1 MASVF
6 ELDKLMNTK
15 MLFQNYF
22 ARTIFMI
29 GSLVIGSLMI
39 SAVALAAPSAIGP
52 DFTIRVNVGDAY
64 TGTSPRTDLWPK
76 FQENPPL
83 LVGTCSNRC
92 TYAGSAVSGAN
103 IISLDNA
110 ITGFGDGWFHPL
122 DVDGLSPYSNPG
134 TQTFEVRATLI
145 ADGSTTANFVTAIV
159 IVNGAPAITS
169 NGAGAAALI
178 DVDEGTAE
186 VTTVVA
192 TDINLPDDSL
202 TYSISGGA
210 DAGSFVINGVS
221 GKLDFTAAPDFESAG
236 DVGADNNYEVEVTV
250 TDVGNDS
257 GTALT
262 DTQVLTVTVK
272 DVNDI
277 APVITSGTLFN
288 INENVSEVVTVAVS
302 DADTVGV
309 TSYSIVGGVDSGDFG
324 INAGTGALTFAV
336 VPYFDSP
343 ADSDL
348 DNSYF
353 VDIQVD
359 NGPFSIRQSIT
370 VNILN
375 LDTIPTA
382 EDATLNVDEDA
393 TYSFKR
399 LDFSYTDVD
408 GDAFATLRFL
418 TYPARGQL
426 KLSGTPLADT
436 PGFALPVAQIA
447 NLTYEPDA
455 DDDGVAYA
463 NFNFKVSDS
472 MGNISVGVNTIT
484 FDVTGV
490 ADMPNATVTSTV
502 NTNEDNFGLIV
513 VNASV
518 ADLTNESLSVQISG
532 LPAGGTI
539 GDGTFTSTL
548 ATTDVT
554 AWNFASIRVLPPGH
568 SDVEFTLTVT
578 ATSTELNSADT
589 AQNTATADIVITA
602 VADVP
607 GLTVGATTSGDED
620 TVIALSIAGTL
631 VDSDGSETLTFQIAA
646 APVGALINNGVD
658 AGAGVW
664 NLSAADVAGLTIT
677 PPANDDTDFSLSVT
691 AITNDNDASVASS
704 PVAAIAV
711 TVTAVADVPTVI
723 VTAAVSGDED
733 TSVPLTISGAVA
745 DADGSE
751 TLGYRVS
758 GVPTTATLSAGANLG
773 GGAWDLTAAE
783 VVGLQISLNQ
793 HLGTDFQLQ
802 VQSSAIEARDG
813 DVTAS
818 AASSPIDV
826 TFNDVADLPTL
837 SLTATASGNEDS
849 PIALTVGGALVD
861 VDGSETLSV
870 TIAGVPAGATLNAG
884 SDLGGGAWS
893 VSSDDFAGLAV
904 TPPTNSVTP
913 FSLTAAAVATELSG
927 GSTISSATQS
937 ISVTIV
943 VVNDAPVVADQTFT
957 LDENSPN
964 GTVVGNVPASDVDV
978 GQTLSFGLTGTAFTV
993 SNSGIITVAD
1003 VNELDFET
1011 TSTFTLTLT
1020 VTDDGAPTANDTA
1033 TITINLNGVS
1043 DSAPIG
1049 VSDAATVDE
1058 LATVVFNVLTNDSDP
1073 DVPADIISVSE
1084 VNNDAGLVGVPVD
1097 VIESGVVVGT
1107 LTIESNGDATFVA
1120 TADSTVEIFSASA
1133 TYSVGD
1139 GVASAEEIDV
1149 LISINPINDNSPSL
1163 SANGVELMAS
1173 GIQFDEDQ
1181 YASAGSPRF
1190 VVLNDLFIDLD
1201 IDEDGVLD
1209 DSVSGDN
1216 DSLGFTITSNS
1227 NSGLLSTA
1235 IASGDLSLYSAA
1247 NEHGVSNIVIEA
1259 VDVAAPFANISSVVL
1274 PITID
1279 VVSVN
1284 DPPIYSLTYSN
1295 STQDEDSGDIPINLS
1310 GAFTDADLSDSDP
1323 SDETL
1328 TYRVTVDDAPNPFV
1342 TTTIIDTSGFTLE
1355 SETVDVPSVG
1365 ARRFVFT
1372 TANANIV
1379 LPVNTDAHGYIDVT
1393 VRAIDVG
1400 RPPELPADAIPLFDE
1415 GSFRLTIGAI
1425 GDDTPMAVDDHYN
1438 DFPQLVINEDSDA
1451 IVFNVTS
1458 NDDQGDAPV
1467 IVISTGQQVLDSFG
1481 GQHNWRSTSR
1491 LSDPNNTGDFT
1502 IAINGEVSCSHIGC
1516 LAAETGDTTIDGTIA
1531 SGFDIVYKP
1540 TLDFSGEDS
1549 FVYCIEDT
1557 FPGAE
1562 APFTPPTDPR
1572 CATVTINVLPVNDKP
1587 IPLDPIFFVMDQADD
1602 LTLTAEQ
1609 GLKTKIQDI
1618 DNTHV
1623 DGVGCNPEDVSCTP
1637 GPGDPQPDTLY
1648 FQLTSAL
1655 TAHGQL
1661 LPPFTNDG
1669 SFSYR
1674 PDATFAGDDSFTFN
1688 VCDIPLPGDADHCI
1702 YGVTAT
1708 IVIEPIEGAPT
1719 GSSGDAVEFD
1729 YQLAQIPLELP
1740 VGSEPNV
1747 LLVNDDSGSMGW
1759 DILTDQDNGL
1769 YYFSTGNYIYYVLK
1783 VTAGRSPYVAPSESA
1798 APNQGLWRLRSAAYN
1813 QIYYNPENQ
1822 YLPWDGLDTSD
1833 DEFPDSP
1840 PTAARHHP
1848 LSGSAKTNLTIP
1860 QTYNGA
1866 AVVSSYN
1873 CSLQC
1878 VSYSWSGCSSF
1889 RTVCRTTS
1897 GFRVVST
1904 TNYYIPRYYIWD
1916 DKDGDGLLDDVPS
1929 PASDPINSEGA
1940 LVEIKPASAGGS
1952 DTYPKTADRTDC
1964 TTNEAS
1970 CTYAEELQ
1978 NFANWFT
1985 YTRNREFTAKSAM
1998 GKVVSSAEN
2007 MRIGYAKLNGNNGLK
2022 RLTSMN
2028 RSPRTGAKAELLDAI
2043 YQTNSGGGTPLRKA
2057 LDDAGNY
2064 YECKSNGFFSI
2075 GADTSPGDANCPILA
2090 APAGNC
2096 QQNFTLLLTDGAW
2109 NGGGAG
2115 VGDPDDDN
2123 NSNFDGGAYG
2133 GSANDTLADVAMYF
2147 YERDLHPSL
2156 SNEVPTTAR
2165 DRAGALEAAFENNN
2179 NEVMHQHMSTFTV
2192 GFGVS
2197 GLVDADPTDFSVGF
2211 NWGNPNNSSVR
2222 KIDDLRHAAYNGRG
2236 LYLNAASAEEL
2247 SDALIA
2253 AFEEFA
2259 QGSGAASAVSFN
2271 SQEIQEDTLIFR
2283 AFYNTTINTGN
2294 LIAQSLSE
2302 DGVVEEPVWESA
2314 IAMDSVNADDREIFT
2329 YDAVGGIGVPF
2340 RPAAYPAGL
2349 TTEQRKVFID
2359 DLGAPIAQQ
2368 NTEVTQRVN
2377 YLRGDSSFE
2386 RPVGNFRERPSVEG
2400 KLGDIV
2406 HSTPVFVGAPNRLGR
2421 DGEPYPQGA
2430 DLYSTFAAA
2439 YESRNDVIYV
2449 EANDGML
2456 HGFDAADGSEV
2467 FGFLPNNLMLGAFSR
2482 KITDLLNY
2490 EYSHR
2495 FLVDLTPAINDA
2507 FIKANG
2513 TGSREWATVLV
2524 GGQGAGAKAYFA
2536 LDVTDPD
2543 KLNEAN
2549 AADVVLWEFTEADD
2563 SYPTDAV
2570 VEPFTNLA
2578 GTPVAGNPLLTSGA
2592 LRMDLQDIPQPV
2604 RDLGNTFSVPTLAM
2618 SNIVTDGDNEWIAMF
2633 GNGFNSTAG
2642 IAKLFVLF
2650 IERGAD
2656 GDWCHP
2662 NKINNVVLG
2671 ASALPTG
2678 CAADEVDFIKIN
2690 TGFGVQDGFPNGLG
2704 TPRGIDVDS
2713 NGTIDFAY
2721 AGDTFGNFFRFDLSS
2736 SEYRE
2741 WSFTKIFEA
2750 EYEDSF
2756 GIKTPQPITTQPIVT
2771 QHPTEDRGFMVIF
2784 ATGSYI
2790 TIPDGT
2796 SEEIQSIYGL
2806 WDRLSPELFGVDKM
2820 VRQRYTNEYDATFGN
2835 VRSLSNEAVDYNSKD
2850 GWYNHLNPPAQG
2862 LPITASAEFPGEKA
2876 VRNIQIRGGL
2886 TFVNSVVPRSAI
2898 SCVDSAGGFALAF
2911 CPGTGGTEC
2920 LGERGI
2926 FDLNNDGAFDNSDKV
2941 NGQVVAGTRFEDAV
2955 PTDSSFIE
2963 DTRITQLSDKSL
2975 DATSTNTSRGE
2986 NTGRLSWK
2994 QRDSVN

>member
-15 MLFQNYF
+15 MLFQNSF
-22 ARTIFMI
+22 ARTIFMM
-29 GSLVIGSLMI
+29 GSLMI

-52 DFTIRVNVGDAY
+52 DFTVRVNVGDAY
-64 TGTSPRTDLWPK
+64 TDTSNRTDLWPK
-76 FQENPPL
+76 FEENPPL
-83 LVGTCSNRC
+83 LDDPCRNRC

-103 IISLDNA
+103 IISLDNT

-122 DVDGLSPYSNPG
+122 DVDGLSPYSSPG

-145 ADGSTTANFVTAIV
+145 ADGSTSANFVTAIV

-192 TDINLPDDSL
+192 TDINLPDDNL

-221 GKLDFTAAPDFESAG
+221 GKLDFTGAPDFESAG
-236 DVGADNNYEVEVTV
+236 DVDADNIYEVEVTV

-262 DTQVLTVTVK
+262 DTQILTVTVK

-288 INENVSEVVTVAVS
+288 INENVSEVVTVAVT

-309 TSYSIVGGVDSGDFG
+309 TSYSIVGGVDSDDFS
-324 INAGTGALTFAV
+324 IDAGTGALTFAV
-336 VPYFDSP
+336 VPDFDNP

-359 NGPFSIRQSIT
+359 NGPFSIGQSIT

-375 LDTIPTA
+375 LDTNPTA

-399 LDFSYTDVD
+399 LDFSYDDVD
-408 GDAFATLRFL
+408 GDAFSAIRLVS
-418 TYPARGQL
+418 YPAKGQL
-426 KLSGTPLADT
+426 SLSGAPLPGL
-436 PGFALPVAQIA
+436 PGFVLNVGQIE
-447 NLTYEPDA
+447 NLTYDPIA
-455 DDDGVAYA
+455 DDDGTSYA
-463 NFNFKVSDS
+463 SFRFGVRDS
-472 MGNISVGVNTIT
+472 MGSESVADYTIT
-484 FDVTGV
+484 FDVAGV
-490 ADMPNATVTSTV
+490 ADAPSVAVTSTISL
-502 NTNEDNFGLIV
+502 NEDDSGLMG
-513 VNASV
+513 VNASLV
-518 ADLTNESLSVQISG
+518 DITNETLSVQISG
-532 LPAGGTI
+532 LPVGAAI
-539 GDGTFTSTL
+539 DDGVSNSTL
-548 ATTDVT
+548 AITDVSSWDL
-554 AWNFASIRVLPPGH
+554 ANIKVVPPRH

-620 TVIALSIAGTL
+620 TGIALSIAGTL

-646 APVGALINNGVD
+646 APIGALLNNGVD

-711 TVTAVADVPTVI
+711 TVTAVADVPTII

-733 TSVPLTISGAVA
+733 TSIPLTISGTVA
-745 DADGSE
+745 DTDGSE

-758 GVPTTATLSAGANLG
+758 GVPTTATLSAGTNSG
-773 GGAWDLTAAE
+773 GGIWDLTAAE
-783 VVGLQISLNQ
+783 VTGLNISLNQ

-861 VDGSETLSV
+861 VDGSESLSV

-943 VVNDAPVVADQTFT
+943 AVNDAPVVANQTFT

-1139 GVASAEEIDV
+1139 GVASAEEIAV
-1149 LISINPINDNSPSL
+1149 LITINPINDNSPSL
-1163 SANGVELMAS
+1163 SANGVALMAS

-1209 DSVSGDN
+1209 GSVSGDN

-1259 VDVAAPFANISSVVL
+1259 VDVAAPFGNISSVTL
-1274 PITID
+1274 SLAID

-1284 DPPIYSLTYSN
+1284 DPPIYSSSYSN

-1310 GAFTDADLSDSDP
+1310 NAFTDADLSDSDP

-1328 TYRVTVDDAPNPFV
+1328 TYRVTVDDVPNPFV
-1342 TTTIIDTSGFTLE
+1342 TTTMIDTSGFTLE
-1355 SETVDVPSVG
+1355 SETIDVPAVG

-1372 TANANIV
+1372 TTNTDTV
-1379 LPVNTDAHGYIDVT
+1379 LPINEDAHGYVDVT
-1393 VRAIDVG
+1393 IRAIDLG
-1400 RPPELPADAIPLFDE
+1400 RPPASPADAIPLFDD
-1415 GSFRLTIGAI
+1415 GSFRVTVNGI
-1425 GDDTPMAVDDHYN
+1425 GDDTPMAVDDHYS
-1438 DFPQLVINEDSDA
+1438 DFPQLEINEDSDA
-1451 IVFNVTS
+1451 ITFNVTS

-1467 IVISTGQQVLDSFG
+1467 LVISAGQQIVDSFG
-1481 GQHNWRSTSR
+1481 GQHNWRTTSR

-1502 IAINGEVSCSHIGC
+1502 ITINGEVSCAHIGC
-1516 LAAETGDTTIDGTIA
+1516 LSAETADTTIDGGAA
-1531 SGFDIVYKP
+1531 SNFDIVYKP
-1540 TLDFSGEDS
+1540 SLDFSGEDS

-1557 FPGAE
+1557 FPGSE
-1562 APFTPPTDPR
+1562 AAFTPPSDPR
-1572 CATVTINVLPVNDKP
+1572 CATVTVNVLPVNDKP
-1587 IPLDPIFFVMDQADD
+1587 IALDPIIFVMDQADD
-1602 LTLTAEQ
+1602 LMLGADDGLT
-1609 GLKTKIQDI
+1609 TKIQDI

-1623 DGVGCNPEDVSCTP
+1623 DGVGCNPAEPTCMP
-1637 GPGDPQPDTLY
+1637 APGDPQSDTLY

-1655 TAHGQL
+1655 TDHGQM
-1661 LPPFTNDG
+1661 LPPFTSDG
-1669 SFSYR
+1669 GFHYR

-1688 VCDIPLPGDADHCI
+1688 VCDIPFPGDADHCV
-1702 YGVTAT
+1702 YGVTAS

-1740 VGSEPNV
+1740 VGPEPNV

-1759 DILTDQDNGL
+1759 DILTDQDSGL
-1769 YYFSTGNYIYYVLK
+1769 YYFSTGNYIYYTLK
-1783 VTAGRSPYVAPSESA
+1783 ATAGSSTSVAPSESS
-1798 APNQGLWRLRSAAYN
+1798 APNAGLWRLRNSTYN
-1813 QIYYNPENQ
+1813 RIYYNPENQ
-1822 YLPWDGLDTSD
+1822 YQPWDGLDTSD
-1833 DEFPDSP
+1833 NEFPDSP
-1840 PTAARHHP
+1840 PASARHHP
-1848 LSGSAKTNLTIP
+1848 LSGSATTNLTIP
-1860 QTYNGA
+1860 QSYTGR
-1866 AVVSSYN
+1866 AVVTQESCY
-1873 CSLQC
+1873 LQC
-1878 VSYSWSGCSSF
+1878 VSYSWSGCSSYE
-1889 RTVCRTTS
+1889 TVCGTFS
-1897 GFRVVST
+1897 GFQNVNV
-1904 TNYYIPRYYIWD
+1904 TNYHIPRFYLWD

-1929 PASDPINSEGA
+1929 PFNDSANSEGM
-1940 LVEIKPASAGGS
+1940 LVEIKPASDGGS

-1964 TTNEAS
+1964 TTSETY
-1970 CTYAEELQ
+1970 CTYDEELQ

-1985 YTRNREFTAKSAM
+1985 YARNREFTAKSAL
-1998 GKVVSSAEN
+1998 GRVVASAEN
-2007 MRIGYAKLNGNNGLK
+2007 IRIGYAKLNSSSGLK
-2022 RLTSMN
+2022 RIVSMN
-2028 RSPRTGAKAELLDAI
+2028 TSERTGAKAELLDAI
-2043 YQTNSGGGTPLRKA
+2043 YQTNSSGGTPLRRS
-2057 LDDAGNY
+2057 LRDAGRY
-2064 YECKSNGFFSI
+2064 YECRSNDIFNSGSNS
-2075 GADTSPGDANCPILA
+2075 SPGSTNCPVLA
-2090 APAGNC
+2090 SPEGNC
-2096 QQNFTLLLTDGAW
+2096 QQNFTLLITDGTW
-2109 NGGGAG
+2109 NGNDPG
-2115 VGDPDDDN
+2115 VGDSDDDN
-2123 NSNFDGGAYG
+2123 NTDFDGGAYA
-2133 GSANDTLADVAMYF
+2133 GSTNNTLADVAMHY
-2147 YERDLHPSL
+2147 YERDLHSL
-2156 SNEVPTTAR
+2156 TNEVPTTAR
-2165 DRAGALEAAFENNN
+2165 DRSGAPVDAFVDSSDEI
-2179 NEVMHQHMSTFTV
+2179 MHQHMATYTV

-2197 GLVDADPTDFSVGF
+2197 GLIDAEPTDYTAGF
-2211 NWGNPNNSSVR
+2211 NWGNPGSSSAR

-2236 LYLNAASAEEL
+2236 EYLNAASAKEL
-2247 SDALIA
+2247 SNALIS

-2283 AFYNTTINTGN
+2283 AFYNTKINTGN
-2294 LIAQSLSE
+2294 LIAQSLTE
-2302 DGVVEEPVWESA
+2302 AGLVDEPVWESA
-2314 IAMDSVNADDREIFT
+2314 IAMDSVDPDDREIFT
-2329 YDAVGGIGVPF
+2329 FDADLSRGIPF
-2340 RPAAYPAGL
+2340 RPDAYPAGL
-2349 TTEQRKVFID
+2349 TTAQRNTFVD
-2359 DLGAPIAQQ
+2359 DLGASSEQKNA
-2368 NTEVTQRVN
+2368 EVTQRVN
-2377 YLRGDSSFE
+2377 YLRGDSSLE
-2386 RPVGNFRERPSVEG
+2386 RPVGNFRERPTIEG
-2400 KLGDIV
+2400 RLGDIV
-2406 HSTPVFVGAPNRLGR
+2406 HSTPVFVGEPNRLGR
-2421 DGEPYPQGA
+2421 DGEPYPQGG
-2430 DLYSTFAAA
+2430 DLYSYFRAANQDRQ
-2439 YESRNDVIYV
+2439 ELIYV

-2456 HGFDAADGSEV
+2456 HGFDASNGSEV
-2467 FGFLPNNLMLGAFSR
+2467 FGYVPNNLMLGTFSR
-2482 KITDLLNY
+2482 KITDLLDY

-2495 FLVDLTPAINDA
+2495 FFVDLTPAVNDA
-2507 FIKANG
+2507 FIKVDG
-2513 TGSREWATVLV
+2513 TGDREWATVLI

-2543 KLNEAN
+2543 KLNEAD

-2563 SYPTDAV
+2563 SYPTDAMI
-2570 VEPFTNLA
+2570 EGDLA
-2578 GTPVAGNPLLTSGA
+2578 DLGNALKTGTS
-2592 LRMDLQDIPQPV
+2592 LRMDLQDIPQTV

-2618 SNIVTDGDNEWIAMF
+2618 SNVVTDGENEWIAIF

-2650 IERGAD
+2650 VERGAD
-2656 GDWCHP
+2656 GNWCHP
-2662 NKINNVVLG
+2662 NKKHNVVENTT
-2671 ASALPTG
+2671 ALPTG
-2678 CAADEVDFIKIN
+2678 CSSTDVDFVKIN
-2690 TGFGVQDGFPNGLG
+2690 TGFGVQGGLPNGLG

-2721 AGDTFGNFFRFDLSS
+2721 AGDTFGNFFRFDLRSDDYS
-2736 SEYRE
+2736 D
-2741 WSFTKIFEA
+2741 WKFIKIFEA
-2750 EYEDSF
+2750 EHEDSF
-2756 GIKTPQPITTQPIVT
+2756 GVKTPQPITTQPIVT
-2771 QHPTEDRGFMVIF
+2771 QHPTEADGYIVIF

-2790 TIPDGT
+2790 TVPDGVT
-2796 SEEIQSIYGL
+2796 DDIQSIYGL
-2806 WDRLSPELFGVDKM
+2806 WDRLTDFDIQMDTL

-2835 VRSLSNEAVDYNSKD
+2835 VRSLSNEEVNYKGAAR
-2850 GWYNHLNPPAQG
+2850 GWFNHLDTPALG
-2862 LPITASAEFPGEKA
+2862 FPITASPEFPGERA

-2886 TFVNSVVPRSAI
+2886 TFVNSIVPRSAD
-2898 SCVDSAGGFALAF
+2898 SCVDVAGGFALSF
-2911 CPGTGGTEC
+2911 CPGTGGTDC
-2920 LGERGI
+2920 LGDRGI
-2926 FDLNNDGAFDNSDKV
+2926 FDLNDDGSFDDGDKV
-2941 NGQVVAGTRFEDAV
+2941 NGTVVAGTRFEDAV
-2955 PTDSSFIE
+2955 PTDSSFIGDE
-2963 DTRITQLSDKSL
+2963 RITQLSDKSL
-2975 DATSTNTSRGE
+2975 DATGANVSQGR

-2994 QRDSVN
+2994 QRNAVD